1 MANGRQKKLEVLRQ
15 EMEILLAL
23 YEYKKFRTTDRLASR
38 EIDDLVFQSSYI
50 SKILEQTFDQAYHIR
65 NPKALLVITP
75 GFKLECILYLL
86 ESIKSLYSQDLKHLQ
101 YFLKRLEYF
110 REHLR
115 ELQAPLSHYTSIEAF
130 EIVTLQAAID
140 SFLKVGQIKK
150 EKFFDNFLTE
160 IVENIEDDLPLMAH
174 DFIEVCELYKN
185 IRNANTIPAITL
197 GIVRLGE
204 FYRRKFPELT
214 VEKIKEKIGFLFKDI
229 SFFDKNPEIFFR
241 YLYSILLAVK
251 EIQALNNPYFEGMV
265 FAIKLGL
272 KIINVNEKERT
283 FYHKEVDAA
292 KSFITKLVPFMC
304 NRLQQEKRIREAKE
318 HDKNLKI
325 HDEYAASLI
334 LQFTVDQQEIL
345 EILDEF
351 YSNPERE
358 NKVVEFKKKLLSAPP
373 SDPLGQDIFKLCKN
387 IMEANSIE
395 ATTLSIVQLGEY
407 LRKIKPKDI
416 SKYNFQNSI
425 SHSKNYLKFL
435 SIINAVVTPEEENE
449 SNPFTSKWPDSI
461 ASSIKEDVKR
471 GLDHFKNLM
480 KMGTLEKKDEKLF
493 HEAQEF
499 IRKDLIPH
507 SGTRRKLQDEIQEM
521 RLYCRA
527 YNDPEV
533 KSVGQRAADDLQGY
547 LSAYYCLSQNLPQK
561 KKEEEYQ
568 KFCQSAVKIIAKTD
582 RTMKE
587 HRVKGFL
594 AAGRKFIAT
603 LSWIPYL
610 FFLSQYKLFG
620 IFKASK
626 GKWADRAHD
635 RTVRRTKTKNI
646 LRAL

>member
-15 EMEILLAL
+15 EM
-23 YEYKKFRTTDRLASR
+23 
-38 EIDDLVFQSSYI
+38 
-50 SKILEQTFDQAYHIR
+50 
-65 NPKALLVITP
+65 
-75 GFKLECILYLL
+75 
-86 ESIKSLYSQDLKHLQ
+86 
-101 YFLKRLEYF
+101 
-110 REHLR
+110 
-115 ELQAPLSHYTSIEAF
+115 
-130 EIVTLQAAID
+130 
-140 SFLKVGQIKK
+140 
-150 EKFFDNFLTE
+150 
-160 IVENIEDDLPLMAH
+160 EDDLPLMAH

-185 IRNANTIPAITL
+185 ISNANTIPTLTL

-292 KSFITKLVPFMC
+292 KSFITKLVPFTRS
-304 NRLQQEKRIREAKE
+304 RLQQEKQIREAKA
-318 HDKNLKI
+318 HSRNLKI
-325 HDEYAASLI
+325 YDEYAASLI

-345 EILDEF
+345 DKF
-351 YSNPERE
+351 YSDPERE
-358 NKVVEFKKKLLSAPP
+358 NKVVEFKEELLSAPP

-407 LRKIKPKDI
+407 LRKIKLKDI
-416 SKYNFQNSI
+416 SKYSFQNSI

-435 SIINAVVTPEEENE
+435 STIKAVVTPKKENK
-449 SNPFTSKWPDSI
+449 SNKSPDSI

-480 KMGTLEKKDEKLF
+480 KMGTLEEKDEKLF

-499 IRKDLIPH
+499 IQKDLIPH
-507 SGTRRKLQDEIQEM
+507 SETRRKLQDEIQEM